1 MQKCCKSKF
10 IECFLL
16 YFMVEY
22 LCFIISVSS
31 YFYHISVQ
39 LLSMTVWHLQDMLAL
54 QIISLFRDVCK
65 EVGLEIY
72 TFPYRV
78 VATSPGV
85 SLLFKNVVKTC

>member
-1 MQKCCKSKF
+1 VLA
-10 IECFLL
+10 ECPRST
-16 YFMVEY
+16 V
-22 LCFIISVSS
+22 SVYSS
-31 YFYHISVQ
+31 VLPFQCLITQS
-39 LLSMTVWHLQDMLAL
+39 VWHLQDMLAL

-85 SLLFKNVVKTC
+85 SSLFIMNIVAIDTASVLHQT